1 MSALCLII
9 PVNHSTPS
17 LNPSPVKALLALKIK
32 YFRVYKILQ
41 INANIPSHIPYMP
54 WFIINLLKLHQIAHL
69 NEIKSQWIGQFM
81 LSDSYHYH
89 ITLLV
94 RDTFTE
100 DRESLMSILLA
111 KNRIGTRLDEISIL
125 RAGKS

>member
-1 MSALCLII
+1 LGKVIKCSLSALCLII

-94 RDTFTE
+94 GY
-100 DRESLMSILLA
+100 LYGGQ
-111 KNRIGTRLDEISIL
+111 RISHVHFIS
-125 RAGKS
+125 KE